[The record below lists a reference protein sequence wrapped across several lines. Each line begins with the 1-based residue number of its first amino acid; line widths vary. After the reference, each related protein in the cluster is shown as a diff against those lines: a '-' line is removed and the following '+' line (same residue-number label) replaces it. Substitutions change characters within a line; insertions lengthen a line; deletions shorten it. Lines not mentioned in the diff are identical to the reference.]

1 MKKIVSVIAVIVIL
15 AGVGY
20 VNTHYTRPNCRV
32 MEVSGEVIT
41 VEDKGG
47 NIWEFYGEGY
57 RVGDRVNLKM
67 YTNCTADFTDDEII
81 SVK

>member
-1 MKKIVSVIAVIVIL
+1 MKKIASVIAVIAIL
-15 AGVGY
+15 MCVGY

-47 NIWEFYGEGY
+47 NTWEFYGEGY
-57 RVGDRVNLKM
+57 RVGDRVTLKM
-67 YTNCTADFTDDEII
+67 YTNCTAEFTDDEII

>member
-1 MKKIVSVIAVIVIL
+1 MKKIISVIAVIAIL

-32 MEVSGEVIT
+32 MEVSGEIIT

-57 RVGDRVNLKM
+57 RVGDRVNLRM
-67 YTNCTADFTDDEII
+67 YTNYTADFTDDEII